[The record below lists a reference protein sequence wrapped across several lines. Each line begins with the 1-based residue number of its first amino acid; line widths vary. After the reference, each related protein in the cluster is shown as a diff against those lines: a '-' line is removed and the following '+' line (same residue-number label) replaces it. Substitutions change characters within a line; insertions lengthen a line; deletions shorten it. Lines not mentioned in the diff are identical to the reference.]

1 MRTGTAIFLGAA
13 LGAAGLATGY
23 WISTAQHRNAVVAP
37 QTGATSASSAANAS
51 DAKAATGERKVL
63 YWYDPMVPG
72 QRFDKPGKSPFMD
85 MQLVPKYADE
95 GEASGVAIDPRV
107 VQNLGVRTAEVRTA
121 TLAPTVEAVG
131 TVAWNE
137 RGVVLLQAR
146 TGGFVERLY
155 ARAPLDPVRKGQ
167 PLVELLV
174 PEWTAAQEEY
184 LALLASKLAGN
195 DELRAAARQR
205 LLLLGMSET
214 DVARLESERKVQ
226 SRKTL
231 RAPIDG
237 VIAELEVREGMTV
250 MPGATLFRIVNLG
263 TVWVNAQVPETLA
276 AYLTPNAKVEARLAA
291 YPGQVFKGSVNAIL
305 PEVDPATR
313 TLRARIEL
321 ANPGGA
327 LKPGMFATLALA
339 PSEARQMLV
348 VPAEAV
354 IRTGE
359 RNVVI
364 VAEGEG
370 RFRPV
375 DVQVGGDQGADTEIV
390 RGLKAGERVVV
401 SGQFLIDSEASLRA
415 SGDRLRAGSDTY
427 HVEGRLER
435 ATKDELTISHEAV
448 PALKWPEMTMDFLPP
463 PGGVPAN
470 VKPGDRI
477 RFEFRQKGEGE
488 WQVTRIEPAKGSA
501 ATGPAGTGA
510 AAGSVPRAAG
520 GTQATPAPAGRAA
533 QGAPVPS
540 AHDHGAHGA
549 KP

>member
-1 MRTGTAIFLGAA
+1 MRTGTAILLGAA
-13 LGAAGLATGY
+13 LGAAGLAAGY
-23 WISTAQHRNAVVAP
+23 WIATAQHRAVAGAP
-37 QTGATSASSAANAS
+37 QTAATTASAANAN
-51 DAKAATGERKVL
+51 DAKGTAGERKVL

-72 QRFDKPGKSPFMD
+72 QKFDKPGRSPFMD

-95 GEASGVAIDPRV
+95 VEGAGVAIDPRV

-137 RGVVLLQAR
+137 RGVVVLQAR
-146 TGGFVERLY
+146 TGGFVEKLY

-184 LALLASKLAGN
+184 LALAASKLAGN

-205 LLLLGMSET
+205 LLLLGISEA
-214 DVARLESERKVQ
+214 DVARLEAERKVQ
-226 SRKTL
+226 SRTTL
-231 RAPIDG
+231 RSPIDG

-276 AYLTPNAKVEARLAA
+276 GYLRPNAKVEARVAA

-305 PEVDPATR
+305 PEVDLATR

-321 ANPGGA
+321 ANPGGV
-327 LKPGMFATLALA
+327 LKPGMFATLAFA
-339 PSEARQMLV
+339 PGDGRQVLV
-348 VPAEAV
+348 VPSEAV

-375 DVQVGGDQGADTEIV
+375 DVQVGGDQGADTAIV
-390 RGLKAGERVVV
+390 KGLKAGERVVV

-415 SGDRLRAGSDTY
+415 TGDRLRSGGDTY
-427 HVEGRLER
+427 RVDGRLER

-477 RFEFRQKGEGE
+477 RFELRQKGEGE
-488 WQVTRIEPAKGSA
+488 WQVTRIEPARDGAKA
-501 ATGPAGTGA
+501 APGDSPA
-510 AAGSVPRAAG
+510 AARSTTTAPTTRE
-520 GTQATPAPAGRAA
+520 ATPAPAGAADRAA
-533 QGAPVPS
+533 PAPA